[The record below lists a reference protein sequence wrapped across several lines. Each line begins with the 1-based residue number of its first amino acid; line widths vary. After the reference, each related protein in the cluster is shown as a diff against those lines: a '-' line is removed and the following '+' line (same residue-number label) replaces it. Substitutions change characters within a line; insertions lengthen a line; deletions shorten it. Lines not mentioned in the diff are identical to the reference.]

1 MWQRMKAKN
10 ANTKTFNSSPMGITM
25 AVTMDDNDDSDDND
39 ENDNYNDDDNNN
51 NNNNDVDFVEAITLQ
66 DSLNISA
73 WAMMDLD
80 SSLPSEIDKDMDP
93 LLGTS
98 LISSSTEA
106 EHFLRPRHPLTT
118 TLTPDAPTQ
127 RFSTP
132 SMFERNQTLVKEVKF
147 AEQTC
152 VELSQRNASLEQ
164 QVERLE
170 AELLELRTSDTTRQQ
185 ELIVAH
191 RANATL
197 EAQNE
202 GLQQQLIIFQQRASF
217 QPTDHPHGNILHGS
231 PTSRVLARTLES
243 ELAREHAVTDR
254 VMVLERQLSDTQG
267 GLEEVKVLT
276 KERDALRAQLILYQ
290 GNEGKPWSNMPGE
303 AFSTTEI
310 DDLTLE
316 WRISMFSNRVSDL
329 EVELVAVREKCTKY
343 RKAAKTA
350 RAEVD
355 QTKQRLQE
363 EFYDMTTTAIGQIDR
378 HSQRIHEAVQ
388 TKIAHQ
394 NDRLLQLTSLVEY
407 LKSSLDF
414 QSESVSANDVSTD
427 DYIEVNENDFD
438 AVLDATFHKPSV
450 ANRLFDDE
458 CLLEQMEEARLCLSN
473 TNEAIWGDNNSIEGS
488 IVALEEQNL
497 SRDTLSCYAI
507 PDLNCEA
514 ATRGK
519 RNGTLQ
525 IDSDEVDKRDLI
537 VEELKQRVITLTV
550 QVNQVIRDRDSL
562 QNALEIAEADFEHA
576 QFEISDFKASN
587 AAMEKS
593 HHSVAMLEIEVAVA
607 KEEKRT
613 MSQALYEKDGE
624 LNSVKQE
631 NTSLRNKIQIANTNL
646 AEKVDLLQQVEKER
660 SLLDEARVGLSVS
673 LSDLLDQGKDEISR
687 LKFQLREANRSKEDL
702 ISKCDHLSEM
712 WNAEITARKA
722 GNRQFEEQER
732 KADIQ
737 LSKEDLMKRRIEELQ
752 DALAHSENELEHLK
766 CSYVSC
772 NDKLAAAVDWAEEQQ
787 ALSEKY
793 KAQYDIAEMSAKGS
807 NIEALSH
814 KNVADALR
822 RTNEELLTSIATLK
836 DDLQHKRK
844 THEVCQAGI
853 AELEVERDRLR
864 DQCKQLQVSLAQE
877 EMELNSLKNEFCEE
891 REKQEDSIVAVRDSK
906 AECEQLRVQ
915 CNHLHESLAKEQME
929 RTSLKNELHEE
940 REKQEGSMA
949 AIKESKVLHEKLKDQ
964 CRHLDLSLANKVKMC
979 DALKDEAQTKNRKI
993 TELQSVLLITKQ
1005 DFQK

>member
-1 MWQRMKAKN
+1 
-10 ANTKTFNSSPMGITM
+10 M
-25 AVTMDDNDDSDDND
+25 A
-39 ENDNYNDDDNNN
+39 
-51 NNNNDVDFVEAITLQ
+51 
-66 DSLNISA
+66 
-73 WAMMDLD
+73 
-80 SSLPSEIDKDMDP
+80 
-93 LLGTS
+93 
-98 LISSSTEA
+98 
-106 EHFLRPRHPLTT
+106 
-118 TLTPDAPTQ
+118 
-127 RFSTP
+127 
-132 SMFERNQTLVKEVKF
+132 
-147 AEQTC
+147 
-152 VELSQRNASLEQ
+152 
-164 QVERLE
+164 
-170 AELLELRTSDTTRQQ
+170 LLEPTKEKPIR
-185 ELIVAH
+185 LI
-191 RANATL
+191 
-197 EAQNE
+197 
-202 GLQQQLIIFQQRASF
+202 LIE
-217 QPTDHPHGNILHGS
+217 DHADF
-231 PTSRVLARTLES
+231 RES
-243 ELAREHAVTDR
+243 VS
-254 VMVLERQLSDTQG
+254 MVLEQRGCYKCVGGFSTMEDALEAIRGGLTADLVLSDLGLPGMSGIAGIRKVRELLPEARVLVLTAFTDKTKVFAALEAG
-267 GLEEVKVLT
+267 AHGYLVKAGSATRLMETLEEVLAGGTPLDPKIAGMILQTFRKLSPIPEAESLSGRECEVL
-276 KERDALRAQLILYQ
+276 QILYQ

-929 RTSLKNELHEE
+929 RTSLKNELHAPPVVTPPTNTPSET
-940 REKQEGSMA
+940 Q
-949 AIKESKVLHEKLKDQ
+949 
-964 CRHLDLSLANKVKMC
+964 ANTG
-979 DALKDEAQTKNRKI
+979 ATR
-993 TELQSVLLITKQ
+993 
-1005 DFQK
+1005 